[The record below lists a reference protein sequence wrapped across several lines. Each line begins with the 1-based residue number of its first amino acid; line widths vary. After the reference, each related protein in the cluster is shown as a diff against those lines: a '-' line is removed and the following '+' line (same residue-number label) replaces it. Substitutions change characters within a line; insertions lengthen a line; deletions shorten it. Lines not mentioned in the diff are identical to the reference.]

1 MPAWEAVVNA
11 KWYCMQDPR
20 PALGESWR
28 GQPSARLLLTHAGPA
43 GQRQAVLVASGRR
56 RTPQA
61 AYYSLSEGMNEHAP
75 AVQQDPAML

>member
-1 MPAWEAVVNA
+1 
-11 KWYCMQDPR
+11 MQDPR

-43 GQRQAVLVASGRR
+43 GQRQAVLVSSGRR

-61 AYYSLSEGMNEHAP
+61 AYYSLSEGMDEHLP
-75 AVQQDPAML
+75 DIHQDTATL